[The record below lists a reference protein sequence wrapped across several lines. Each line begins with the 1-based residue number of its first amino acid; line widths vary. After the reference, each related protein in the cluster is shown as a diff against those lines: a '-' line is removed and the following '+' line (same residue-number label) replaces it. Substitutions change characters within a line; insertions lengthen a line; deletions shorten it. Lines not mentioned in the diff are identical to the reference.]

1 MTENCEPAIMQEIY
15 AIKREV
21 SARTQG
27 MSPSE
32 KRKYYHDITERFF
45 AGSGL
50 KPKYVQSAADAEGE
64 KAMALS

>member
-1 MTENCEPAIMQEIY
+1 MTQNCEPKIMEEIY

-32 KRKYYHDITERFF
+32 KRKYYHDSTEAFF
-45 AGSGL
+45 AGTGF
-50 KPKYVQSAADAEGE
+50 KPNYANADKGDTNV
-64 KAMALS
+64 

>member
-1 MTENCEPAIMQEIY
+1 MEEIY

-21 SARTQG
+21 SARIQG

-32 KRKYYHDITERFF
+32 KRKYYHDSTERFF

-50 KPKYVQSAADAEGE
+50 KPKYANADKPGTTV
-64 KAMALS
+64 